1 MFDDITKTLFL
12 GLLIFLVGFLYCCFK
27 RSIKR
32 PMVSV
37 CIVAIWLLITGIL
50 SVKGFFMRFDVL
62 PPRILFAIVPM
73 VLVLIYTAIS
83 SKVLPLL
90 THIPQTW
97 LIYVQAFRIVMEMV
111 LWLLA
116 KEKLV
121 PEIMTWDGHNFDILI
136 GITAPMVAYLCFT
149 INKWS
154 PKIALV
160 WNWLGILFLLNVFV
174 HGLLS
179 APTPFQVFVTNPPN
193 TFVGYFP
200 YTWLPAFVVPCAI
213 LFHILSIRK
222 IVNSAGLYTQKLLP
236 KN

>member
-1 MFDDITKTLFL
+1 MFEDITKTLFL
-12 GLLIFLVGFLYCCFK
+12 GLVIFLVGFLYCCFK

-50 SVKGFFMRFDVL
+50 SIKGFFMRFDVL
-62 PPRILFAIVPM
+62 PPRILFAVVPM
-73 VLVLIYTAIS
+73 VLVLIYTVIS

-97 LIYVQAFRIVMEMV
+97 LIYVQAFRIVMEIV

-136 GITAPMVAYLCFT
+136 GITAPAVAYLCFT
-149 INKWS
+149 ANRWS

-160 WNWLGILFLLNVFV
+160 WNWLGILFLLNVFA

-179 APTPFQVFVTNPPN
+179 VPTPFQVFVTNPPN

-213 LFHILSIRK
+213 MFHILSIRK
-222 IVNSAGLYTQKLLP
+222 IRLESK
-236 KN
+236 